1 MTLLLGVSRVQS
13 ISIILILSLLRNIPD
28 TLYCIHLGC
37 IEETREPVEGTS
49 AGGEG
54 LMGGDGVVNATNM
67 DGMIGEIDD
76 GVTQEELNLTCFNL
90 MIDVLNSQM
99 ELQV

>member
-1 MTLLLGVSRVQS
+1 MLTPV
-13 ISIILILSLLRNIPD
+13 LLRNIPD
-28 TLYCIHLGC
+28 IIYCIRLGC

-54 LMGGDGVVNATNM
+54 LMGGDGSVNPTDM
-67 DGMIGEIDD
+67 DGMLGGIDD